1 MSDGLKIFLI
11 AILQTLV
18 LGEFDASSL
27 AATELFKD
35 EAGRLIYSIDDAG
48 VVSMFESSPGI
59 DVTLSVTR
67 GTREEMQPQVTE
79 VLPASIPAGTA
90 HVLKL
95 KGKNLVGATVK
106 MSRHGLEISP
116 YTGKP
121 TILEIPIR
129 VAANVAPGEV
139 RIQVETPI
147 GRTQAIFHV
156 TEMQIGSGNSV
167 GSGGRRESEKRQAVP
182 TAAPSAC
189 PAGMVGV
196 AAESGGFCIE
206 IDRSFSGDI
215 RKAEK
220 VCAVAEKRLC
230 QANEWQNACEQ
241 TQSGSLPLK
250 NILGEWEWTGSYGKF
265 NIFTDELKSVL
276 LGKADCQT
284 QELYPSW
291 RAGPFPGRCCK

>member
-1 MSDGLKIFLI
+1 MSNDLKAFLAVI
-11 AILQTLV
+11 VPALV
-18 LGEFDASSL
+18 LGVVIAPSI

-35 EAGRLIYSIDDAG
+35 EAGRLIYSIDDDG

-67 GTREEMQPQVTE
+67 GTRKEMQPQVTE
-79 VLPASIPAGTA
+79 VLPASVPAGTT
-90 HVLKL
+90 HILKL

-106 MSRHGLEISP
+106 MSRPGLEISP
-116 YTGKP
+116 YSGKP

-129 VAANVAPGEV
+129 VAANAPPGEV
-139 RIQVETPI
+139 RIQIETPI
-147 GRTQAIFHV
+147 GSTQASLKI
-156 TEMQIGSGNSV
+156 TEMQLGSSTATAK
-167 GSGGRRESEKRQAVP
+167 REKDQRKAIP
-182 TAAPSAC
+182 TVAPSSC
-189 PAGMVGV
+189 PDGMVGV

-220 VCAVAEKRLC
+220 SCAMAEKRLC

-241 TQSGSLPLK
+241 TQTGSLPLK
-250 NILGEWEWTGSYGKF
+250 NILGEWEWTGSYANSTK
-265 NIFTDELKSVL
+265 FTDELRSVL

-284 QELYPSW
+284 QDLYPSW
-291 RAGPFPGRCCK
+291 RTGPFPGRCCK